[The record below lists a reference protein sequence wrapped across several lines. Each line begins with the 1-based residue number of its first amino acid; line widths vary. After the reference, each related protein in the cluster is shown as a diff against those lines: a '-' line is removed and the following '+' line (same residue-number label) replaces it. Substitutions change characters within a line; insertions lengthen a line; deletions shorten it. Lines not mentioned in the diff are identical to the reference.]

1 MSLCRDKQFKGFLLF
16 LCLFALLFVGTG
28 TVLAIH
34 QVNDMEILWLTHDE
48 AIVSS
53 LLEQGVSKETIV
65 TALMNTE
72 ISGDG
77 RSLLAA
83 AVWENKQ
90 RSVCALF
97 SINFSNLLSA

>member
-1 MSLCRDKQFKGFLLF
+1 MRSFASYISKHLASFADFILILLF

-53 LLEQGVSKETIV
+53 LLE
-65 TALMNTE
+65 L
-72 ISGDG
+72 
-77 RSLLAA
+77 SL
-83 AVWENKQ
+83 
-90 RSVCALF
+90 
-97 SINFSNLLSA
+97 IHI

>member
-48 AIVSS
+48 VILSILVDTFISKIS
-53 LLEQGVSKETIV
+53 LTMQPGPKIDS
-65 TALMNTE
+65 
-72 ISGDG
+72 ISG
-77 RSLLAA
+77 A
-83 AVWENKQ
+83 
-90 RSVCALF
+90 
-97 SINFSNLLSA
+97 

>member
-65 TALMNTE
+65 TALIVEMA
-72 ISGDG
+72 GHY
-77 RSLLAA
+77 
-83 AVWENKQ
+83 
-90 RSVCALF
+90 
-97 SINFSNLLSA
+97 